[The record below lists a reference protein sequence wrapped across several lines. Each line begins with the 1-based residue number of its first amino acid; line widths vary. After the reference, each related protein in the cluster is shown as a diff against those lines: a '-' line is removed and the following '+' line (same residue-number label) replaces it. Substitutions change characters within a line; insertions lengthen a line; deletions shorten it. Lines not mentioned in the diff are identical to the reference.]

1 MAKTILIFS
10 DGTGQIGGLRPDQRL
25 SNVYKMYRAMRPG
38 PDSPID
44 PCKQEAFY
52 DAGLGAG
59 ETGGLT
65 FKRVRNVLA
74 AAVGTGI
81 DENVIDCYAAIIA
94 RYELGDRICIFGFS
108 RGAYT
113 ARSLANV
120 LNLCGVPTNDAG
132 GGPVPR
138 YGPELRTIA
147 AEGVRKV
154 YNHGAGAKRE
164 RFEAERETL
173 AARFRAKFG
182 SQGTGSDGEGQGNVQ
197 PDFVG
202 VFDTVAALG
211 SRTASAIAL
220 AGMLLLAGLTLVVR
234 SLAPWWA
241 TAITALLPLSALYW
255 FATSFW
261 SQVKSFADD
270 MALGK
275 PWWHW
280 RRWGYRL
287 GHFHLAW
294 WSGKHYDRYADREVG
309 FLRHAQA
316 IDEDRAR
323 FPRVGWGR
331 PSDLHW
337 HKERG
342 REDWLVQTWF
352 AGNHSDIGGSYPEEE
367 SRLSDI
373 ALRWMV
379 QELKAAIGDAVTVLD
394 DRLVTSPDPRGL
406 QHSERTSMLNAQP
419 AWLRW
424 ITGSRLVWTRADRDI
439 NPEAQLHPTVVERL
453 GAPHVPQMGAVKP
466 YRPESLRHHRDAKA
480 LYTSSNDPAAL
491 PLSGAQMPAPVSKT
505 ETTE

>member
-1 MAKTILIFS
+1 MAKTLLIFS

-38 PDSPID
+38 PDSRVD
-44 PCKQEAFY
+44 RRNQVAFY

-94 RYELGDRICIFGFS
+94 RYEPGDRICIFGFS

-120 LNLCGVPTNDAG
+120 LNLCGVPTYDADG
-132 GGPVPR
+132 RPVPR
-138 YGPELRTIA
+138 YGPELRKIA
-147 AEGVRKV
+147 SEGVRKV
-154 YNHGAGAKRE
+154 YNHGAGAKRD
-164 RFEAERETL
+164 RFESERETL

-182 SQGTGSDGEGQGNVQ
+182 SDGTGSDGERQGNIQ

-211 SRTASAIAL
+211 SRTATAIAL
-220 AGMLLLAGLTLVVR
+220 VGMLLLVGLTI
-234 SLAPWWA
+234 LAWSHATWWL

-255 FATSFW
+255 FTTSLW
-261 SQVKSFADD
+261 SQVKTFADD
-270 MALGK
+270 TALGK

-280 RRWGYRL
+280 RRWGYQL
-287 GHFHLAW
+287 CHTHLAW
-294 WSGKHYDRYADREVG
+294 WSGKHYDRYIDREVG
-309 FLRHAQA
+309 YLRHALA

-331 PSDLHW
+331 PTDLHW

-352 AGNHSDIGGSYPEEE
+352 AGNHSDIGGSYPEDE
-367 SRLSDI
+367 SRLSDV

-379 QELKAAIGDAVTVLD
+379 EELKSAMGEAVIVLEEL
-394 DRLVTSPDPRGL
+394 LVTSPDALGL
-406 QHSERTSMLNAQP
+406 QHSERTGMLNTQP
-419 AWLRW
+419 TWLRW
-424 ITGSRLVWTRADRDI
+424 ISGSRLVWSHADRDI
-439 NPEAQLHPTVVERL
+439 HPEAQLHPTVLERL
-453 GAPHVPQMGAVKP
+453 GASYVPQMGEVKP
-466 YRPESLRHHRDAKA
+466 YRPESLRHHLEVKAQYSPLDAH
-480 LYTSSNDPAAL
+480 
-491 PLSGAQMPAPVSKT
+491 APG
-505 ETTE
+505 

>member
-1 MAKTILIFS
+1 MTKTILVFS

-44 PCKQEAFY
+44 LRKQVAFY

-59 ETGGLT
+59 ESGGLT

-94 RYELGDRICIFGFS
+94 HFEPGDRICIFGFS

-120 LNLCGVPTNDAG
+120 LNLCGVPTRDTE

-147 AEGVRKV
+147 AEGVREV
-154 YNHGAGAKRE
+154 YNHGAGAKRDRYE
-164 RFEAERETL
+164 NERETL

-182 SQGTGSDGEGQGNVQ
+182 SDGTGSDGERQGNVQ
-197 PDFVG
+197 PDFIG
-202 VFDTVAALG
+202 IFDTVAALG
-211 SRTASAIAL
+211 SRTATAIAL
-220 AGMLLLAGLTLVVR
+220 AGLVFLAWLTAFVWLI
-234 SLAPWWA
+234 APWWVIG
-241 TAITALLPLSALYW
+241 ITALLPLSALYW
-255 FATSFW
+255 VVKSLW
-261 SQVKSFADD
+261 SQVKVFADD
-270 MALGK
+270 IALSK

-280 RRWGYRL
+280 RRWGYQF
-287 GHFHLAW
+287 FHMHVAW
-294 WSGKHYDRYADREVG
+294 WSGKHYDRYVDREVG
-309 FLRHAQA
+309 FLRHALA

-331 PSDLHW
+331 PNDLAW
-337 HKERG
+337 HKELG

-352 AGNHSDIGGSYPEEE
+352 AGNHSDIGGSYPEDE
-367 SRLSDI
+367 SRLSDV

-379 QELKAAIGDAVTVLD
+379 DELKAAMGEAVVVLD
-394 DRLVTSPDPRGL
+394 DLLVTSPDALGL
-406 QHSERTSMLNAQP
+406 QHSERTGMLNAQP

-424 ITGSRLVWTRADRDI
+424 ITRNRLVWSPADRDI
-439 NPEAQLHPTVVERL
+439 HPEAQLHPTVLARL
-453 GAPHVPQMGAVKP
+453 GASHVPQMGEVKP
-466 YRPESLRHHRDAKA
+466 YRPKSLQRHRDAKA
-480 LYTSSNDPAAL
+480 FYSSLDAL
-491 PLSGAQMPAPVSKT
+491 ASK
-505 ETTE
+505 